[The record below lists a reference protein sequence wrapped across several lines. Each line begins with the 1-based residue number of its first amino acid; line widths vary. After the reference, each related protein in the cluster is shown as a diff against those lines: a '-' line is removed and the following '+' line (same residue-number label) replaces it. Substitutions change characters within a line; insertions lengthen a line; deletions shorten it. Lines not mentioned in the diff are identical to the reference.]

1 MATPVLKHSFLFSH
15 SPPPEKLR
23 RKDQEVSRALEEKH
37 RLIADILSM
46 EAGDFDHIAEVA
58 SARLAGE
65 VSGSDGER
73 TAKAEEARR
82 DAIADRDARE
92 VLLAALAQ
100 GEKRYPATSVA
111 IFSSSITD

>member
-1 MATPVLKHSFLFSH
+1 M
-15 SPPPEKLR
+15 
-23 RKDQEVSRALEEKH
+23 SRALEEKH

-46 EAGDFDHIAEVA
+46 DSGDFDHIAEVA

-65 VSGSDGER
+65 VSGSDGEQR
-73 TAKAEEARR
+73 SKADEARQ

-100 GEKRYPATSVA
+100 GTTS
-111 IFSSSITD
+111 